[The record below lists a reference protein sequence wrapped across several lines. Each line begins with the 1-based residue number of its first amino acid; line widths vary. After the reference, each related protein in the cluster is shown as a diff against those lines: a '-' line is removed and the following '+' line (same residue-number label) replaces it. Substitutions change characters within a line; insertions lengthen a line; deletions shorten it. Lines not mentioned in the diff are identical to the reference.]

1 MAGYDVGRLMEG
13 IMAQEWSTAGV
24 HKMIGE
30 LCRQSYEQA
39 NRLPNGLMRKTHVPY
54 SIPQEAQALIKALNE
69 DDEHEAK
76 RIMVCVRDGTL
87 SLI

>member
-1 MAGYDVGRLMEG
+1 MAR
-13 IMAQEWSTAGV
+13 EWSTAAV

-39 NRLPNGLMRKTHVPY
+39 NRLPNGMLRKTHVPY
-54 SIPQEAQALIKALNE
+54 SIPAPAQALIKALNE

-76 RIMVCVRDGTL
+76 RIMACVRAGTL

>member
-1 MAGYDVGRLMEG
+1 MSH
-13 IMAQEWSTAGV
+13 EWSTAAV

-30 LCRQSYEQA
+30 LCRQSYEQS
-39 NRLPNGLMRKTHVPY
+39 NRLPNGTLRKTHVQY
-54 SIPQEAQALIKALNE
+54 SIPAPAQALIKALND

-76 RIMVCVRDGTL
+76 RIMLCVRDGAL